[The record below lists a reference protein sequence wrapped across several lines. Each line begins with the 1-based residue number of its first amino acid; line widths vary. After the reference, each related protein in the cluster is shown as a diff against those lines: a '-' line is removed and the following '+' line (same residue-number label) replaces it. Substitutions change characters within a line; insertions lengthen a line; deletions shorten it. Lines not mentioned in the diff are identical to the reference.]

1 MKGDA
6 KTASMPKAAMAQNS
20 ERMSGI
26 QDLDIF
32 PLQKLRVIRCDDRSL
47 RS

>member
-32 PLQKLRVIRCDDRSL
+32 PPKAARDSL
-47 RS
+47 G